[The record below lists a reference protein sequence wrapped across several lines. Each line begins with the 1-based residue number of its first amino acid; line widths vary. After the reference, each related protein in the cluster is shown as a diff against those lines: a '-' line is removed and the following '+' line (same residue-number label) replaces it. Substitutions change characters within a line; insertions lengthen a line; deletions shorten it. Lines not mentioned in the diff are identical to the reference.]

1 LQELRNNFIEAF
13 VEIAA
18 APVIAFSTAKDF
30 FCLQTMHC
38 SVFPEIILN

>member
-18 APVIAFSTAKDF
+18 APVIAFSTAKDL
-30 FCLQTMHC
+30 FCLHTMHC
-38 SVFPEIILN
+38 WVFPEIILN

>member
-30 FCLQTMHC
+30 FLPSALLCVPGNR
-38 SVFPEIILN
+38 S